1 MILYALE
8 GVSFSGSILFILC
21 NIFWILEYDTLD
33 LEGWNSLMFL
43 LSINFTSCK
52 SAADLPR
59 CVGGAILF
67 LSV

>member
-1 MILYALE
+1 MLWRVYLLAVAYFFLYY
-8 GVSFSGSILFILC
+8 VTF
-21 NIFWILEYDTLD
+21 FWILEYDTLD

-43 LSINFTSCK
+43 LSLNFTSCK